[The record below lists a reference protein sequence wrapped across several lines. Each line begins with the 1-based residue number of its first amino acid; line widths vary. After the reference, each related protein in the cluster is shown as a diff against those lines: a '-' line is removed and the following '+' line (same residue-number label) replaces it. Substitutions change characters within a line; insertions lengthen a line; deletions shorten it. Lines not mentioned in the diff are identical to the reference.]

1 MEATYLR
8 QVWVILADLDK
19 SATRSSKAAAHR
31 RGSRPLPDV
40 PSLKWSHIQ
49 HRRPLINMKEL
60 TKLGTL
66 NVRTLSCRWRLGE
79 LTFAAAKM
87 GITALG
93 IQEHRLQ
100 CTEDVRHMDMGRGW
114 KLVHST
120 ADARRVGGVGLLLS
134 PRAYSALEA
143 VTLISTRILLF
154 SFTTSNRSMPKLT
167 IIVCYSP
174 TSASSEV
181 AIDNFYS
188 DLQKTVDSIG
198 RHTFLSILG
207 DWNARLQQTKLSPW
221 VFSNEPNSNS
231 ERFVDFLSANSLFSA
246 NTVFRKRKGKLY
258 THKGPGGILSQ
269 IDHVVFR
276 QKYRNSIKDCQCVT
290 FRPFETD
297 HRLVVA
303 SAQLSI
309 RAAQPRRNPNH
320 RRDWTQLRNPAT
332 LKSFRISC
340 KNRYATL
347 ARGGNH
353 KERYT
358 AFVSAITSAADDH
371 IPFVKPKKKRV
382 PWEDADVERARVALA
397 QAKSA
402 HRRHRNDANMA
413 NVASASLALA
423 CQYTANQEKYISGQ
437 IDRIQA
443 ADESRKS
450 SEVGGPSMI

>member
-1 MEATYLR
+1 MSTTNETQIPDEVDGETSPPPVVADSCATGVKCVTRTPPVVGNSCATGVKCVTRRGNLPPPG
-8 QVWVILADLDK
+8 AGHSCAPGDK

-40 PSLKWSHIQ
+40 PSSKWSHIQ

-154 SFTTSNRSMPKLT
+154 SFTTSNRSMPRLT

-174 TSASSEV
+174 TSASSEA

-198 RHTFLSILG
+198 RHTFLSIF
-207 DWNARLQQTKLSPW
+207 W
-221 VFSNEPNSNS
+221 
-231 ERFVDFLSANSLFSA
+231 
-246 NTVFRKRKGKLY
+246 
-258 THKGPGGILSQ
+258 
-269 IDHVVFR
+269 
-276 QKYRNSIKDCQCVT
+276 
-290 FRPFETD
+290 
-297 HRLVVA
+297 
-303 SAQLSI
+303 
-309 RAAQPRRNPNH
+309 
-320 RRDWTQLRNPAT
+320 
-332 LKSFRISC
+332 
-340 KNRYATL
+340 
-347 ARGGNH
+347 
-353 KERYT
+353 
-358 AFVSAITSAADDH
+358 
-371 IPFVKPKKKRV
+371 
-382 PWEDADVERARVALA
+382 
-397 QAKSA
+397 
-402 HRRHRNDANMA
+402 
-413 NVASASLALA
+413 
-423 CQYTANQEKYISGQ
+423 
-437 IDRIQA
+437 
-443 ADESRKS
+443 
-450 SEVGGPSMI
+450 